1 MVGAVLLKKKHPAPT
16 NWVREEAR
24 ERTGRFF
31 CCSVSFFMG
40 NFGVDCWNFEVILMI
55 FPQRHNLRDI
65 QEGNTGKIINNPSDR
80 GDVVAG

>member
-1 MVGAVLLKKKHPAPT
+1 
-16 NWVREEAR
+16 
-24 ERTGRFF
+24 
-31 CCSVSFFMG
+31 MG